1 MCTSISHSHLRAC
14 LRACTPLLVGLCGEC
29 VMHPG
34 ACLRTHA
41 HVKNPCISMYDR
53 GCGRQQR
60 PYCIAVRVLLPLC
73 VCTFCCGQIA
83 AGNKKYFACVLSEVL
98 CVCAAGKKCNKK
110 YFACVLPAK
119 SATKST
125 LRLCCR
131 NFAFVLFI
139 VEQSG

>member
-1 MCTSISHSHLRAC
+1 MIEVVEGNSALTFVLFVVDKSLLETKSTLR
-14 LRACTPLLVGLCGEC
+14 LCC
-29 VMHPG
+29 
-34 ACLRTHA
+34 R
-41 HVKNPCISMYDR
+41 
-53 GCGRQQR
+53 
-60 PYCIAVRVLLPLC
+60 
-73 VCTFCCGQIA
+73 
-83 AGNKKYFACVLSEVL
+83 
-98 CVCAAGKKCNKK
+98 K